1 LNAYILIVLFL
12 DKILQIISIIPT
24 WNMTYVSI
32 DLLSSNPS
40 YELTILN
47 GADVQLKKVIT
58 KTENI
63 ISSKN
68 YLKLDWNIYFWLIRE
83 LSLFNIP

>member
-1 LNAYILIVLFL
+1 MNAYILIVLFL

>member
-1 LNAYILIVLFL
+1 MDAYILIVLFL

>member
-1 LNAYILIVLFL
+1 MNKYILIFLFL
-12 DKILQIISIIPT
+12 NKIVQINSVIPT
-24 WNMTYVSI
+24 WNMTSVSI

-68 YLKLDWNIYFWLIRE
+68 YLKLD
-83 LSLFNIP
+83 